1 MIFVN
6 GALRHKAHHRRHHR
20 LSTQNNTALPK
31 ILFLLLTRNQK
42 NLVYS
47 CGTYG
52 TRLVP
57 QRKRGFHTGTPY
69 ATMKKHFSGV
79 TEMSQ
84 QKGVTTYERDQYG
97 NEVQVVLIY
106 HSYSIVSTVVT
117 AVVVITILAIL
128 LGSSIDNK

>member
-1 MIFVN
+1 
-6 GALRHKAHHRRHHR
+6 
-20 LSTQNNTALPK
+20 
-31 ILFLLLTRNQK
+31 
-42 NLVYS
+42 
-47 CGTYG
+47 
-52 TRLVP
+52 
-57 QRKRGFHTGTPY
+57 
-69 ATMKKHFSGV
+69 MKKLFSGV

>member
-1 MIFVN
+1 
-6 GALRHKAHHRRHHR
+6 
-20 LSTQNNTALPK
+20 
-31 ILFLLLTRNQK
+31 
-42 NLVYS
+42 
-47 CGTYG
+47 
-52 TRLVP
+52 
-57 QRKRGFHTGTPY
+57 
-69 ATMKKHFSGV
+69 
-79 TEMSQ
+79 MSQ